1 MKVTELNYKPG
12 QHLACTVEKLPLNEG
27 ASDTIARLM
36 RLDPANKKALRTAQR
51 MRKQREV
58 IYNRGNR
65 DWHKREK
72 TAKVV
77 HVGRVQLGVAFGAH
91 GLGGIRHPHDADIGK
106 LRGLQARWEQWG
118 GHLVPSAPPV
128 PAPHAEHVVA
138 QRKNR
143 RLVAG
148 LSVLQTYVAIT
159 WPRCSGT
166 A

>member
-12 QHLACTVEKLPLNEG
+12 QNLACTVEKLPLNEG

-36 RLDPANKKALRTAQR
+36 RLDPSNKKALRTAQR

-77 HVGRVQLGVAFGAH
+77 HVAVGENWNMTFNYDLAR
-91 GLGGIRHPHDADIGK
+91 DIASVK
-106 LRGLQARWEQWG
+106 QY
-118 GHLVPSAPPV
+118 
-128 PAPHAEHVVA
+128 
-138 QRKNR
+138 
-143 RLVAG
+143 
-148 LSVLQTYVAIT
+148 LSIA
-159 WPRCSGT
+159 
-166 A
+166 AK

>member
-1 MKVTELNYKPG
+1 MYERQGKFHWSCFATTGCDGPYGFCSLIAPASTRSRFAPSILTLPRKLGGVLESAMKVTELNYKPG
-12 QHLACTVEKLPLNEG
+12 QNLACTVEKLPLSEG

-77 HVGRVQLGVAFGAH
+77 HVAVGENWNMTFNYDLAR
-91 GLGGIRHPHDADIGK
+91 DIASVK
-106 LRGLQARWEQWG
+106 QY
-118 GHLVPSAPPV
+118 
-128 PAPHAEHVVA
+128 
-138 QRKNR
+138 
-143 RLVAG
+143 
-148 LSVLQTYVAIT
+148 LSIA
-159 WPRCSGT
+159 
-166 A
+166 AK